1 MSPASTAKASPPEA
15 DLQFDVGSTPDSLE
29 RMIQLFAR
37 HGDVY
42 RVFVPSRRAYSYV
55 IHHPDDVKRVLV
67 SNHRNYTKGVGI
79 DRIKLLLGNGI
90 MTSEGDLWT
99 RQRYMMQ
106 PMFHRRVITEFANVI
121 DDVNERYI
129 ARWDTLARSGEPI
142 NVTDETS
149 ELTLEIVMRS
159 ILGRD
164 LDRLVQRLGVNP
176 FEVVAKDPAR
186 NLEFVI
192 KFRALAKVL
201 LEVIRQRR
209 SSSEEHFD
217 FLAMLMSARD
227 KESGAG
233 MSEVELVNEAM
244 TLIVAGHETT
254 ASGLNWSW
262 YLLSEHP
269 AVAARLYAE
278 IDATVAAP
286 APSLAAMEALTYTQ
300 QVVSETLR
308 LYPPGWVLFR
318 RTIEADVLGG
328 YEVPPN
334 TNVLLPLYLTHRHP
348 DFWQQPEKFWPERFA
363 PEHEADRPR
372 FAYMPFAAGP
382 RHCIGESLALYEI
395 LMHLYKVARHYRF
408 TYVPDRP
415 IELEAGINLRTR
427 YPLHM
432 RLERRSGK

>member
-1 MSPASTAKASPPEA
+1 M
-15 DLQFDVGSTPDSLE
+15 
-29 RMIQLFAR
+29 
-37 HGDVY
+37 
-42 RVFVPSRRAYSYV
+42 
-55 IHHPDDVKRVLV
+55 

-90 MTSEGDLWT
+90 MTSEGELWT

-106 PMFHRRVITEFANVI
+106 PMFHRRVITEFANII

-164 LDRLVQRLGVNP
+164 LDRLTQRLGVNP

-209 SSSEEHFD
+209 ASTEEHFD

-233 MSEVELVNEAM
+233 MSEVGLVNEAM

-269 AVAARLYAE
+269 AVADRLYAE
-278 IDATVAAP
+278 IDGTVGRSSAEP
-286 APSLAAMEALTYTQ
+286 
-300 QVVSETLR
+300 
-308 LYPPGWVLFR
+308 R
-318 RTIEADVLGG
+318 RDGG
-328 YEVPPN
+328 
-334 TNVLLPLYLTHRHP
+334 TDLH
-348 DFWQQPEKFWPERFA
+348 
-363 PEHEADRPR
+363 
-372 FAYMPFAAGP
+372 AAG
-382 RHCIGESLALYEI
+382 GQ
-395 LMHLYKVARHYRF
+395 
-408 TYVPDRP
+408 
-415 IELEAGINLRTR
+415 
-427 YPLHM
+427 
-432 RLERRSGK
+432 

>member
-1 MSPASTAKASPPEA
+1 MSPASIAKAPPPEA

-29 RMIQLFAR
+29 RMIKLFAR
-37 HGDVY
+37 LGDVY
-42 RVFVPSRRAYSYV
+42 RVFVPGRRSYSYV
-55 IHHPDDVKRVLV
+55 VHHPDDVKRVLV

-209 SSSEEHFD
+209 ASTEEHFD

-278 IDATVAAP
+278 IDATAAAP

-318 RTIEADVLGG
+318 RTIDADVLGG

-348 DFWQQPEKFWPERFA
+348 DFWQQPEKFL
-363 PEHEADRPR
+363 
-372 FAYMPFAAGP
+372 AG
-382 RHCIGESLALYEI
+382 A
-395 LMHLYKVARHYRF
+395 
-408 TYVPDRP
+408 
-415 IELEAGINLRTR
+415 LRTGT
-427 YPLHM
+427 
-432 RLERRSGK
+432 RSGSPALRVHAVRGRPASLHRRIPRALRNTDALVQGSAALPIHLRAGQTDRAGSRD